1 MHILMGVTLSPVEA
15 AQKGF
20 VHEAVPGKALDR
32 AMEIASRLATHTPQS
47 IRAIK
52 RLIRNAVET
61 PLDQGLRLE
70 RNLFMDLCGGDEAIA
85 RMRAYENKR
94 VTDPAQGLQL

>member
-1 MHILMGVTLSPVEA
+1 
-15 AQKGF
+15 
-20 VHEAVPGKALDR
+20 
-32 AMEIASRLATHTPQS
+32 MEIANRLASHTPQS

-61 PLDQGLRLE
+61 PLDQGLQLE

-85 RMRAYENKR
+85 RMRTYESR
-94 VTDPAQGLQL
+94 RITDPALGLRL